1 MKFKGQLS
9 RNGSGAITAAELGQ
23 VMKSFGWNPSD
34 IEVQE
39 LISEGRIVIN
49 WPRSSLKNSSNFVK

>member
-1 MKFKGQLS
+1 MKFKDQLS

-23 VMKSFGWNPSD
+23 VMRSFGWNPSD

-39 LISEGRIVIN
+39 LISEEQ
-49 WPRSSLKNSSNFVK
+49 P